1 MKNSIRFK
9 LIIWITG
16 TLFVILSTSSFF
28 LYKEKKEQEYE
39 HYQKSIISLQKQLEI
54 SLLNGFWQLDSKYIN
69 AVIKSNM
76 QNEYIVAISAKDQG
90 NLYVGIL
97 KAKDGSLV
105 ELQPDFQP
113 DHSDSLTIDFTH
125 EDLAIGVVEI
135 FFTDHPFLKRIE
147 AFLLT
152 LLLIEF
158 VTIFTIGS
166 ILFFAMN
173 RYIFTPINSLEFA
186 LAKANNLDFE
196 SNDESIDYDL
206 PTSDYLEWNALVDR
220 VNAIINKIIQELHNR
235 QFAEIDA
242 LLEKNNAETAYNEL
256 VKTKNSLVQ
265 TEKMAAL
272 GRLVAGIAH
281 EINTPI
287 GIALTVAS
295 QLNGETTKLNKKVNE
310 NALKKSDLDS
320 YMELANESSHLILSN
335 TQRASELI
343 QSFKQIAVD
352 QSSQIKREFF
362 LCDYL
367 KEVLHS
373 LNPKIKITPIDV
385 DFDCTEVIAMNS
397 YPGALSQVI
406 TNLIL
411 NAIIHAYEDQQAGTI
426 KIRVTA
432 VDKNVEIKVK
442 DDGMGIDETT
452 LGKIFDPFFTTKQG
466 KGGTGLGLNIVFNI
480 VTQTLNGRISVN
492 SEIDQGTCFTIN
504 IPTEL
509 KDKSSAERE
518 DATFK

>member
-28 LYKEKKEQEYE
+28 LYKDKKEYEYE
-39 HYQKSIISLQKQLEI
+39 HYQKSTISLKKQLEI

-76 QNEYIVAISAKDQG
+76 QNEFIVAIRAQDQG
-90 NLYVGIL
+90 NLSVGIL
-97 KAKDGSLV
+97 KAEDGTLV
-105 ELQPDFQP
+105 ELQPEFQP
-113 DHSDSLTIDFTH
+113 NHNDKLTINFTH

-135 FFTDHPFLKRIE
+135 FFTDSPFIQRIE
-147 AFLLT
+147 AFLIT

-158 VTIFTIGS
+158 ITIFTIGS

-173 RYIFTPINSLEFA
+173 RYIFTPINSLESA

-196 SNDESIDYDL
+196 SNDENKDYDL
-206 PTSDYLEWNALVDR
+206 PTSNYLEWNALVDR

-295 QLNGETTKLNKKVNE
+295 HLDVETTKLDKKVSG
-310 NALKKSDLDS
+310 NALKKSDLDE
-320 YMELANESSHLILSN
+320 YLELATESSGLIFSN

-373 LNPKIKITPIDV
+373 LNPKIKITPIQV
-385 DFDCTEVIAMNS
+385 EFNCTAVIPMNS
-397 YPGALSQVI
+397 YPGALSQVM
-406 TNLIL
+406 TNLVL
-411 NAIIHAYEDQQAGTI
+411 NAILHAYEDKQTGQITI
-426 KIRVTA
+426 TVTA
-432 VDKNVEIKVK
+432 IDKNVEIKVK
-442 DDGMGIDETT
+442 DDGVGIDQVT
-452 LGKIFDPFFTTKQG
+452 LSKIFDPFFTTKQG

-480 VTQTLNGRISVN
+480 VTQTLNGRIAVS
-492 SEIDQGTCFTIN
+492 SELDQGTCFTIN

-509 KDKSSAERE
+509 KDKDNNESERV
-518 DATFK
+518 TFK

>member
-16 TLFVILSTSSFF
+16 TLFIILSTSSFF
-28 LYKEKKEQEYE
+28 LFQEKKEHEFE
-39 HYQKSIISLQKQLEI
+39 HYQESITSLKKQLEI
-54 SLLNGFWQLDSKYIN
+54 SLLNGFWQLDAKYIN
-69 AVIKSNM
+69 AVIESNM
-76 QNEYIVAISAKDQG
+76 QNEYIIGIKAKDQG

-97 KAKDGSLV
+97 KEKNGTLA
-105 ELQPDFQP
+105 ELDADFTP
-113 DHSDSLTIDFTH
+113 KHSDSLEIHFAH
-125 EDLAIGVVEI
+125 EKLEIGMIEV
-135 FFTDHPFLKRIE
+135 FFTEQPFINRIE
-147 AFLLT
+147 EFLLG

-173 RYIFTPINSLEFA
+173 RYIFTPISTLESA
-186 LAKANNLDFE
+186 LKKANNLDFE
-196 SNDESIDYDL
+196 SNDDSQEYDL
-206 PTSDYLEWNALVDR
+206 PTSDYLEWNTLVDR
-220 VNAIINKIIQELHNR
+220 VNAIINKIIQALHSR

-295 QLNGETTKLNKKVNE
+295 HLKGETGKLDKKISE
-310 NALKKSDLDS
+310 NSLKKSDLDEF
-320 YMELANESSHLILSN
+320 MELATESSELIFSN

-373 LNPKIKITPIDV
+373 LNPKIKITPIHV
-385 DFDCTEVIAMNS
+385 DFNCTEIIQMNS

-406 TNLIL
+406 TNLVL
-411 NAIIHAYEDQQAGTI
+411 NAILHAYEDSQPGTI
-426 KIRVTA
+426 RIKVKAIDR
-432 VDKNVEIKVK
+432 NVEIKVK
-442 DDGMGIDETT
+442 DDGMGIDQVT
-452 LGKIFDPFFTTKQG
+452 LSKIFDPFFTTKQG

-480 VTQTLNGRISVN
+480 VTQTLKGTITVS
-492 SEIDQGTCFTIN
+492 SEINQGTCFTIN

-509 KDKSSAERE
+509 NNKNKTDVE
-518 DATFK
+518 DLAFK